1 MEKANNYEISE
12 LIEKAIERYENKRK
26 RKFRERIFRNT
37 KLLME
42 NYNDFKNHI
51 NYSIADINDLQSI
64 VDLDL
69 KENECDELFILSIK
83 QSKVKTLIITSHIEK
98 AMELLEEEQKREGTV
113 EKYQALEMYYLEK
126 KSYEKIAEELNT
138 GINTPKRWIKQMLE
152 RLGILLF
159 GIDGLKLEW

>member
-1 MEKANNYEISE
+1 MEKVNNNEISE
-12 LIEKAIERYENKRK
+12 LIEKAIEQYENKRK

-98 AMELLEEEQKREGTV
+98 AMELLEEEQKRDGTV